1 MVRNVIKPK
10 TVCNNDQLVYS
21 SVSVDKKRLTAIISA
36 FNVHGVVGDVSGERS
51 RDILLL
57 ASLSKEFIFLDGFVS
72 HSEGSVSPV
81 LNEDE

>member
-10 TVCNNDQLVYS
+10 TVCNSDQLVYS
-21 SVSVDKKRLTAIISA
+21 SVSVDKRLTAIISA
-36 FNVHGVVGDVSGERS
+36 FDVHGVVSDVSGERS

-72 HSEGSVSPV
+72 HSEGSVSPL
-81 LNEDE
+81 LNRVE